1 MQVPTTALVLFSH
14 SYKHHKPS
22 DLNVRICR
30 ECATNARQQRGISL
44 DLCTANG
51 TAYEKVRHRLTER
64 QRPASTFLSLQASEN
79 WGLSCSWQRPRAHG
93 TSVSYWTVVC
103 DDNTRCQCRRLI
115 RRQQLQHEHRAGGGR
130 ASLHTG
136 GAARRGRGRSTRG
149 LDETETGRS
158 TVDQCQSADDDQ
170 LCSVYF
176 DDDNHRQQ
184 PITSR

>member
-1 MQVPTTALVLFSH
+1 MPRVRDERAPTTR
-14 SYKHHKPS
+14 YKLRPVYGK
-22 DLNVRICR
+22 
-30 ECATNARQQRGISL
+30 
-44 DLCTANG
+44 
-51 TAYEKVRHRLTER
+51 RHRVREGKAPTDRAATTCINVFITTGLRE
-64 QRPASTFLSLQASEN
+64 LGLELQLAAAA
-79 WGLSCSWQRPRAHG
+79 CARH
-93 TSVSYWTVVC
+93 VSFIL
-103 DDNTRCQCRRLI
+103 DGGM
-115 RRQQLQHEHRAGGGR
+115 RRQHEMSMSTSDPPSTAATRTPGRGGG

-170 LCSVYF
+170 LCSAYF